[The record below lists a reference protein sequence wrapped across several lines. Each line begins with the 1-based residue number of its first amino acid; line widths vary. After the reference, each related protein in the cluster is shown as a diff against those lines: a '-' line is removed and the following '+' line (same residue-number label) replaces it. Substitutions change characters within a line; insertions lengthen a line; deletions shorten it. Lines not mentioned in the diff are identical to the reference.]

1 MNFCSLEQQRDMAI
15 EIGVNVTAEHP
26 WKQVNKDLLFDYME
40 FDDPVKLAFKTK
52 LSAMP
57 DGEMVLV
64 GYAASLSEDEDT
76 FLFFNDSA
84 SAKEASLLIEQ
95 LEAFER
101 LRAKRSVIKQPRKWK
116 SLGSEKDV
124 DLFLV
129 KPKLGVV
136 DVEVQSVFP
145 VLHTHDP
152 FQVRLA
158 GDARDGYLEL
168 VPRKNVEFNN
178 INRKRVD
185 MFVQSAPP
193 RVHLEQQTDPTFP
206 TNAWSQYLYEIGQDS
221 KEIIIWSKS
230 KLIDKFIEKDSVAD
244 DDDEPV
250 KKKRGAKTPE
260 PETILPTNQV
270 AELIESLE
278 FNVVDMYK

>member
-1 MNFCSLEQQRDMAI
+1 MAI

-26 WKQVNKDLLFDYME
+26 WKQVNKDLLSDYME
-40 FDDPVKLAFKTK
+40 FDDPVKMEFKTK
-52 LSAMP
+52 LTEMT
-57 DGEMVLV
+57 DGEMVLI

-76 FLFFNDSA
+76 FLFFNDSTT
-84 SAKEASLLIEQ
+84 AKEASLLIEQ

-101 LRAKRSVIKQPRKWK
+101 LRAKRSLIKQPRKWK

-129 KPKLGVV
+129 KQKLDVV

-145 VLHTHDP
+145 VLHSHKP
-152 FQVRLA
+152 FQLRLA
-158 GDARDGYLEL
+158 DDARDGYLEL
-168 VPRKNVEFNN
+168 VPRKNVEFIN

-221 KEIIIWSKS
+221 KNN
-230 KLIDKFIEKDSVAD
+230 KFCD
-244 DDDEPV
+244 
-250 KKKRGAKTPE
+250 
-260 PETILPTNQV
+260 
-270 AELIESLE
+270 
-278 FNVVDMYK
+278 